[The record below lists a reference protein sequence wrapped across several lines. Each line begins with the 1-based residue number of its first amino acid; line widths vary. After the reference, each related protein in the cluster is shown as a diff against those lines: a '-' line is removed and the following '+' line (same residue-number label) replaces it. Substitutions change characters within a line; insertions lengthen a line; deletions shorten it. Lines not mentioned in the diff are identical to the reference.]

1 MSKNNKSSNLKLAA
15 LFMLLVFGLIVF
27 SLFIK
32 VIFVF
37 RDSKFDGSHNFI
49 IEFQNQKQT
58 KLVSFSPQEKTISI
72 VDIHL
77 ALDKKQLS
85 KTLDVP
91 IDAMIKLD
99 GNNLQAKDISV
110 TLLKF
115 LPPFTKNTEGLT
127 SIDILRLCLFAKSVP
142 VGSTYERDLADSL
155 NDTQKSTILSLS
167 FSDPTIFA
175 EGQSIQI
182 INASE
187 SYGLGARLAN
197 LISNIGGN
205 PVLVTTADKP
215 SQHSKIIYYQNQSYT
230 VKKLSNYLDFPVERS
245 DKRSITDVIIIIGM
259 DKANNLNF

>member
-15 LFMLLVFGLIVF
+15 LFILLVFGLIIL

-58 KLVSFSPQEKTISI
+58 KLVSFSPQGKTISI
-72 VDIHL
+72 VDVHL
-77 ALDKKQLS
+77 TLDKRRLS

-91 IDAMIKLD
+91 IDAVIKLNND
-99 GNNLQAKDISV
+99 MLQSGNIS
-110 TLLKF
+110 TILLKSLSLF
-115 LPPFTKNTEGLT
+115 SKNTEGLT
-127 SIDILRLCLFAKSVP
+127 TLDVLRLSLFAKSV
-142 VGSTYERDLADSL
+142 SSNSIYEKDLSANLTDA
-155 NDTQKSTILSLS
+155 QKSTVLSLS
-167 FSDPTIFA
+167 FSDPAIFS

-197 LISNIGGN
+197 LITNIGGN

-215 SQHSKIIYYQNQSYT
+215 SKESKIIYYQDESYT

-245 DKRSITDVIIIIGM
+245 GKRNITDVIIIIGQ
-259 DKANNLNF
+259 DKINNLNF